1 MRQRP
6 TVTLVLTYADQANR
20 RAVPTLGEFMQHRT
34 AFVATE
40 GELLAGDHKGT
51 VWQQCGYGRG
61 DTPPAEIAPDVSLS
75 AIVAW
80 TERLVEVSA
89 ASRWEKPTPDPD
101 TLYPSHR
108 RATMPEPAQQFQS
121 ALSVQLTR
129 AEKQALDLLAA
140 WPLCTTEQ
148 LAGLMGGVTRRRAN
162 QVLRSLTQRSLVGVD
177 GQRHVL
183 TGEGLTYLARRDR
196 AALGPTLGRWSARKR
211 RPRNGR
217 AWGYAG
223 SALRAI
229 ASQMEHHDALTG
241 FAAALSAE
249 AARSPDHGVL
259 DLLPTFRSAIGYY
272 YFGTN
277 YVVHPDA
284 SFTLDLRDGY
294 RYCLLEF
301 ERRATTPKRVRARL
315 ENYRRYFQSGWA
327 ERDHGGGYPW
337 CCSCSRPPTTRTPS
351 CGWPAG
357 PTACPCP
364 VPTWNCSPS
373 VACWVTHGVCRPRIP
388 PTGCHCT
395 TWTKCNFVCRAVLD
409 TSCRGYLHKPD
420 FQGTNPV
427 RPQKPKT
434 GAFCCRSQT
443 PVGPVGAPNPAPAW
457 PSPSR

>member
-1 MRQRP
+1 
-6 TVTLVLTYADQANR
+6 
-20 RAVPTLGEFMQHRT
+20 MQHRT

-101 TLYPSHR
+101 TLYPSHW

-183 TGEGLTYLARRDR
+183 TGEGLKYLARRDR
-196 AALGPTLGRWSARKR
+196 AAVGTTLARWSAEHS
-211 RPRNGR
+211 
-217 AWGYAG
+217 AEHSDTYAG
-223 SALRAI
+223 TSLRAL
-229 ASQMEHHDALTG
+229 ASQPEHQDAVTG
-241 FAAALSAE
+241 LAAALTAGC
-249 AARSPDHGVL
+249 ARSLDHGV
-259 DLLPTFRSAIGYY
+259 
-272 YFGTN
+272 
-277 YVVHPDA
+277 
-284 SFTLDLRDGY
+284 LDLRDGY

-327 ERDHGGGYPW
+327 ERDHGGRLPLVLFVFETPDDEDAFLRVAGRSNRVPLSSSNLELLTERGVLGDAW
-337 CCSCSRPPTTRTPS
+337 RLPP
-351 CGWPAG
+351 
-357 PTACPCP
+357 
-364 VPTWNCSPS
+364 
-373 VACWVTHGVCRPRIP
+373 
-388 PTGCHCT
+388 
-395 TWTKCNFVCRAVLD
+395 
-409 TSCRGYLHKPD
+409 
-420 FQGTNPV
+420 
-427 RPQKPKT
+427 
-434 GAFCCRSQT
+434 
-443 PVGPVGAPNPAPAW
+443 PNPADRLPLHHLDKVQFCL
-457 PSPSR
+457 PGRSRHFL